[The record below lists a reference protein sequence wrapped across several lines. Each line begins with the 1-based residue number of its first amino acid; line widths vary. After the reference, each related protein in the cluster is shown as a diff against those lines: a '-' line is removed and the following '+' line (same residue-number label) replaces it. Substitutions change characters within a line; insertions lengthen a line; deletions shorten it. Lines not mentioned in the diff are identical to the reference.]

1 VRALQP
7 GCPNDHA
14 THRSHRGDRRTL
26 RRASPRPKRLPNRPI
41 RYIVASAPGGIADI
55 TPRVLAPRLA
65 EALRQPVVVENR
77 PGGGIVAGGEA
88 VAKALPDGY
97 TLLSATPQV
106 AIVQSMVKDLAF
118 DPRRD
123 LAPVALVGVIP
134 NVLVAGRGRPR
145 RRSPSWSSSRA
156 AIPAS
161 SITRRPAP
169 EPRCIFPRSS
179 SSTIPA
185 PISCTCPTV
194 ERRRR

>member
-1 VRALQP
+1 MRLHNLLLVISCALCAGAVRAQS
-7 GCPNDHA
+7 DY
-14 THRSHRGDRRTL
+14 
-26 RRASPRPKRLPNRPI
+26 PNRPI

-77 PGGGIVAGGEA
+77 PAGGIVAGGEA

-134 NVLVAGRGRPR
+134 NVVVAGPR
-145 RRSPSWSSSRA
+145 TPAKSASASRRATPPS
-156 AIPAS
+156 AS
-161 SITRRPAP
+161 RPATMRLRP
-169 EPRCIFPRSS
+169 L
-179 SSTIPA
+179 PA
-185 PISCTCPTV
+185 
-194 ERRRR
+194 RA